1 LPSYQVL
8 PVPGSRDS
16 WYPAANGRTVV
27 DMALI
32 TTSIRSAAPA
42 TKLTPATALDPDT
55 TTRRR
60 PAALP
65 APGRTWGST
74 GNGHETLRL
83 LTVLLGAF
91 LSIADFFIVNVALPT
106 IDRDLHASAGMLEL
120 VVAGYAVAYAVL
132 LVTGGR
138 LGDSFGRKRLFLIG
152 LSLFTVLSLV
162 CGLAPTAGVLVAAR
176 MAQGAAAALMVPQVL
191 GTIQATA
198 TGESRT
204 RAIAWYGAT
213 GGIGMVVGQAVGGA
227 LVDANIAGT
236 GWRPIFL
243 VNVPIGLV
251 GLLLARRVVPET
263 RSETPS
269 RPDLLGALLVA
280 ATVLALVL
288 PLSEGRALRWPLWS
302 VLLLAAAPVL
312 AGLLLFTERRLERR
326 GGVPTLPPSLLAIPS
341 MRRGL
346 VLVLPFFTAFG
357 GFMFVY
363 AVAVQQGAGLSPL
376 MAGLAMVPLAVGFL
390 LTSLSTPRLL
400 ARYGR
405 RIMTVGAGITGI
417 GMICTGLTTWLAWP
431 HLGVAVL
438 AVPVTVIGIGQG
450 LVMSPLFGV
459 VLSDVPVTRAGTASG
474 TLGTTQQTALAL
486 GVALLGSLFLSLSG
500 RPSVGM
506 RDAFLAVIGL
516 QILAAIIVSALTC
529 LLPDPRPRGLAQSRR
544 RARLG

>member
-1 LPSYQVL
+1 
-8 PVPGSRDS
+8 
-16 WYPAANGRTVV
+16 
-27 DMALI
+27 MALI
-32 TTSIRSAAPA
+32 TTE
-42 TKLTPATALDPDT
+42 LTTTVNSTALRDPDA

-60 PAALP
+60 PPPLP
-65 APGRTWGST
+65 APRRPFGAST
-74 GNGHETLRL
+74 RSGETLRL
-83 LTVLLGAF
+83 VIVLLGAF

-138 LGDSFGRKRLFLIG
+138 LGDSFGRRRLFLIG
-152 LSLFTVLSLV
+152 LTLFTLLSLA
-162 CGLAPTAGVLVAAR
+162 CGLAPNAGLLVAAR

-191 GTIQATA
+191 ATIQATT

-213 GGIGMVVGQAVGGA
+213 GGIAMVVGQAVGGA
-227 LVDANIAGT
+227 LVDANIAGL

-243 VNVPIGLV
+243 VNIPIGLIA
-251 GLLLARRVVPET
+251 LALARRVVPET

-269 RPDLLGALLVA
+269 RPDLPGALLVA
-280 ATVLALVL
+280 ATVLAIVL

-302 VLLLAAAPVL
+302 ELLLAAAPVL
-312 AGLLLFTERRLERR
+312 AGLLLVTERRLERR
-326 GGVPTLPPSLLAIPS
+326 GGVPMLPPSLLAITG

-346 VLVLPFFTAFG
+346 LLAIPFFTAFG

-405 RIMTVGAGITGI
+405 RIMTAGAGIAAV
-417 GMICTGLTTWLAWP
+417 GMVGTGLVTWLVWP
-431 HLGVAVL
+431 HLGIAVL
-438 AVPVTVIGIGQG
+438 AVPVAVIGIGQG

-486 GVALLGSLFLSLSG
+486 GVALLGSLFLSLG
-500 RPSVGM
+500 DRPDIGM
-506 RDAFLAVIGL
+506 REAFLVIIGL
-516 QILAAIIVSALTC
+516 QIVASGIVATLTR
-529 LLPDPRPRGLAQSRR
+529 LLPDPRARGFAPSR
-544 RARLG
+544 

>member
-1 LPSYQVL
+1 
-8 PVPGSRDS
+8 
-16 WYPAANGRTVV
+16 
-27 DMALI
+27 
-32 TTSIRSAAPA
+32 
-42 TKLTPATALDPDT
+42 
-55 TTRRR
+55 
-60 PAALP
+60 
-65 APGRTWGST
+65 
-74 GNGHETLRL
+74 
-83 LTVLLGAF
+83 
-91 LSIADFFIVNVALPT
+91 
-106 IDRDLHASAGMLEL
+106 
-120 VVAGYAVAYAVL
+120 
-132 LVTGGR
+132 
-138 LGDSFGRKRLFLIG
+138 
-152 LSLFTVLSLV
+152 
-162 CGLAPTAGVLVAAR
+162 
-176 MAQGAAAALMVPQVL
+176 
-191 GTIQATA
+191 
-198 TGESRT
+198 
-204 RAIAWYGAT
+204 
-213 GGIGMVVGQAVGGA
+213 
-227 LVDANIAGT
+227 
-236 GWRPIFL
+236 
-243 VNVPIGLV
+243 
-251 GLLLARRVVPET
+251 
-263 RSETPS
+263 
-269 RPDLLGALLVA
+269 
-280 ATVLALVL
+280 
-288 PLSEGRALRWPLWS
+288 
-302 VLLLAAAPVL
+302 
-312 AGLLLFTERRLERR
+312 
-326 GGVPTLPPSLLAIPS
+326 

-405 RIMTVGAGITGI
+405 RIMTVGAGITGV

-431 HLGVAVL
+431 NLGVAVL

-516 QILAAIIVSALTC
+516 QILAAIIVSALSC

>member
-1 LPSYQVL
+1 
-8 PVPGSRDS
+8 
-16 WYPAANGRTVV
+16 
-27 DMALI
+27 MALI
-32 TTSIRSAAPA
+32 N
-42 TKLTPATALDPDT
+42 TPMINTPITATALQSPDT
-55 TTRRR
+55 TVLRQRT
-60 PAALP
+60 ALP
-65 APGRTWGST
+65 RPFRPLRAPRLTSR
-74 GNGHETLRL
+74 GNDTLRL

-138 LGDSFGRKRLFLIG
+138 LGDSFGRRRLFLIG
-152 LSLFTVLSLV
+152 LALFTLLSLV
-162 CGLAPTAGVLVAAR
+162 CGLAPTAGVLVVAR

-191 GTIQATA
+191 GTIQATT

-227 LVDANIAGT
+227 LVDADIAGT

-243 VNVPIGLV
+243 VNVPIGLI
-251 GLLLARRVVPET
+251 GLALARRVVPET
-263 RSETPS
+263 RSDAPS
-269 RPDLLGALLVA
+269 RPDLSGALLVA
-280 ATVLALVL
+280 ATVLAVVL

-302 VLLLAAAPVL
+302 ELLLAAAPVL
-312 AGLLLFTERRLERR
+312 AGLLLVTERRLEAR
-326 GGVPTLPPSLLAIPS
+326 GGVPMLPPSLLAIIG

-346 VLVLPFFTAFG
+346 LLAVPFFLAFG

-376 MAGLAMVPLAVGFL
+376 LAGLAMVPLAVGFL

-405 RIMTVGAGITGI
+405 RIMTVGAGITAV
-417 GMICTGLTTWLAWP
+417 GMLSTGLATWLAWP

-438 AVPVTVIGIGQG
+438 AAPVVVIGIGQG

-459 VLSDVPVTRAGTASG
+459 ILSDVPVARAGTASG
-474 TLGTTQQTALAL
+474 TLGTAQQTALAL
-486 GVALLGSLFLSLSG
+486 GVALLGSLFLSLSD
-500 RPSVGM
+500 RSSVGM
-506 RDAFLAVIGL
+506 RDAFLVVIGL
-516 QILAAIIVSALTC
+516 QIVAAGVVAVLSR
-529 LLPDPRPRGLAQSRR
+529 LLPDPRLRGLAQSGERT
-544 RARLG
+544 RLG

>member
-1 LPSYQVL
+1 MRPFQPGYQVL
-8 PVPGSRDS
+8 PVPGSTGS
-16 WYPAANGRTVV
+16 WYQAETGQKLT

-32 TTSIRSAAPA
+32 TTSITSTHRSTAAA
-42 TKLTPATALDPDT
+42 TDLADATVLRDPDT
-55 TTRRR
+55 ATRRR
-60 PAALP
+60 PVALP
-65 APGRTWGST
+65 TPRRSN

-138 LGDSFGRKRLFLIG
+138 LGDSFGRKRLFLTG
-152 LSLFTVLSLV
+152 LALFTLLSLV
-162 CGLAPTAGVLVAAR
+162 CGLAPTAGVLVVAR

-269 RPDLLGALLVA
+269 RPDLPGALF
-280 ATVLALVL
+280 
-288 PLSEGRALRWPLWS
+288 G
-302 VLLLAAAPVL
+302 L
-312 AGLLLFTERRLERR
+312 AGLLLLF
-326 GGVPTLPPSLLAIPS
+326 LPPSNRYYTWIK
-341 MRRGL
+341 
-346 VLVLPFFTAFG
+346 
-357 GFMFVY
+357 
-363 AVAVQQGAGLSPL
+363 QG
-376 MAGLAMVPLAVGFL
+376 
-390 LTSLSTPRLL
+390 
-400 ARYGR
+400 
-405 RIMTVGAGITGI
+405 
-417 GMICTGLTTWLAWP
+417 
-431 HLGVAVL
+431 
-438 AVPVTVIGIGQG
+438 
-450 LVMSPLFGV
+450 
-459 VLSDVPVTRAGTASG
+459 
-474 TLGTTQQTALAL
+474 
-486 GVALLGSLFLSLSG
+486 
-500 RPSVGM
+500 
-506 RDAFLAVIGL
+506 
-516 QILAAIIVSALTC
+516 
-529 LLPDPRPRGLAQSRR
+529 
-544 RARLG
+544 